1 MAALMDDNLDA
12 RWRRLHWSCRR
23 GMRELDVLLTR
34 YVNSC
39 AVLPTA
45 EGTRELALIE
55 QLLELQDPELQRYLL
70 AGESPENPDLAAL
83 VARIAAPPRLR

>member
-1 MAALMDDNLDA
+1 MNDNLDA
-12 RWRRLHWSCRR
+12 RWRRLRWSCRR

-39 AVLPTA
+39 TALPTA
-45 EGTRELALIE
+45 EGTRELVLIE

-70 AGESPENPDLAAL
+70 AGESPENPELAAL

>member
-1 MAALMDDNLDA
+1 MNDDLDA

-39 AVLPTA
+39 TALPNA
-45 EGTRELALIE
+45 ARTRELALIE

-70 AGESPENPDLAAL
+70 AGGSPENPELAAL

>member
-1 MAALMDDNLDA
+1 MDHDLDA
-12 RWRRLHWSCRR
+12 RWRRLQWSCRR

-39 AVLPTA
+39 TALPLA
-45 EGTRELALIE
+45 EGMRELALIE

-70 AGESPENPDLAAL
+70 AGESPENPELAAL

>member
-1 MAALMDDNLDA
+1 MDDNLDA
-12 RWRRLHWSCRR
+12 RWRRLHWRCRR

-39 AVLPTA
+39 RALPA
-45 EGTRELALIE
+45 AQAARELALIE

-70 AGESPENPDLAAL
+70 AGVRPENPELAAL

>member
-1 MAALMDDNLDA
+1 MDDNLDA
-12 RWRRLHWSCRR
+12 RWRRLHWRCRR

-34 YVNSC
+34 YVNFC
-39 AVLPTA
+39 MALPA
-45 EGTRELALIE
+45 AQATRELALIE

-70 AGESPENPDLAAL
+70 AGGRPENPELAAL

>member
-1 MAALMDDNLDA
+1 MDDNLDA

-23 GMRELDVLLTR
+23 GMRELDVVLTR

-39 AVLPTA
+39 AELPAA
-45 EGTRELALIE
+45 ERMRELALIE

-70 AGESPENPDLAAL
+70 AGESPENPELAAL
-83 VARIAAPPRLR
+83 VARITAPPRLR

>member
-83 VARIAAPPRLR
+83 VARIAAPPRVR